1 MQIGE
6 GIELNPDYERGGW
19 LVRYNGQD
27 IQFQKLNE
35 AVETVIEL
43 SVVIGIENAVAGK
56 QIHESCL
63 MVQDVVE
70 AMRNTLVTWYQL
82 QVPDPHE
89 GSDLNV
95 I

>member
-19 LVRYNGQD
+19 IVRYNGQD
-27 IQFQKLNE
+27 IQFKKLNE

-43 SVVIGIENAVAGK
+43 SVVIGIENASAAK
-56 QIHESCL
+56 DIHESCL

-89 GSDLNV
+89 GSDLNQ